1 MNIKQELV
9 QAKISAITAVFS
21 DYGNAVY
28 RDTQNYNALLATQS
42 EYTDEEIT
50 LVARQTLGMQF
61 RVRGL

>member
-1 MNIKQELV
+1 MNIKEELV

-28 RDTQNYNALLATQS
+28 RDTNNYNALLATQS

-50 LVARQTLGMQF
+50 LVARQILGM
-61 RVRGL
+61 